1 MAEQPP
7 LVLVVDDALPIRVL
21 LRAGLAKAGYTIIE
35 AGDGK
40 SGLEQFTSRRPDL
53 VLMDVNMPEMDGF
66 DCCRAIRQLDF
77 GQSTPVIMLTG
88 SDDYESIN
96 QAFDAGASDFVAKP
110 INLPLLVQRIRYALR
125 DAERELTLRQVQQQH
140 DNARMLAGL
149 VYWVYTPATGQLSWA
164 DHSAQLLPWLSPLPQ
179 SAEAFA
185 RHLVPA
191 DRKRYL
197 DVISTAGQNS
207 TALDLEIR
215 CVDVSGSEHVLRLV
229 GQQDRDSS
237 HINGALQDLTNQ
249 RSLELQADYLN
260 YHDVVT
266 GLPNRK
272 LFLATLKKW
281 IDTPEAGGAQAIV
294 VVEIHRFQSIG
305 NAYGEGVSETL
316 LRLVGND
323 LRQLAGDGAFCAR
336 LDGAQFALLVPVD
349 AEIDASTLLATLEA
363 RLQTLERPWTV
374 DGREIFLRFTGGVV
388 RVTHQVG
395 LQPLTL
401 LRMAISA
408 QGDVVVGSAA
418 ITLGFYRD
426 ELENTVRK
434 RLLLENDLRRAIEQ
448 EEFQLFYQPQLDLS
462 SGLIVGVE
470 ALVRWSAPER
480 GFVSPA
486 EFVPVLEEMGLIN
499 LLGEWVLAEGC
510 RQQVE
515 WAGKGVNLRVGINL
529 SPAQFQ
535 QPNLSSRVE
544 AIARHAKADPDF
556 IELEITESMAMG
568 DPQATI
574 AQLNQL
580 RDAGFKIAIDDFGI
594 GFSSLEYL
602 LRFPLNTLKIDR
614 AFVMD
619 LPRGRRDRAIVRAL
633 TSLCLGLGLT
643 TIAEGVETER
653 QRDYLDALGVNE
665 IQGYFLG
672 RPVPARE
679 LFDFVQHY
687 NLNSHAAR
695 VET

>member
-1 MAEQPP
+1 MAEAQPV
-7 LVLVVDDALPIRVL
+7 VLVVDDALPIRVL
-21 LRAGLAKAGYTIIE
+21 LRAGLAKAGYTVIE
-35 AGDGK
+35 AGDGRQ
-40 SGLEQFTSRRPDL
+40 GLDAFLAQRPDL

-66 DCCRAIRQLDF
+66 ESCRAIRGLDA
-77 GQSTPVIMLTG
+77 GQATPVIMLTG
-88 SDDYESIN
+88 SDDYDSIS

-125 DAERELTLRQVQQQH
+125 DADREQTLRRVQQQH

-149 VYWVYTPATGQLSWA
+149 VYWVYTPETGELAWA
-164 DHSAQLLPWLSPLPQ
+164 DHTPQLLPWLVPLPE
-179 SAEAFA
+179 SAEAFS
-185 RHLVPA
+185 RRVVPA
-191 DRKRYL
+191 DRKRYI
-197 DVISTAGQNS
+197 DVISGAIFNAVS
-207 TALDLEIR
+207 LDLEIR
-215 CVDVSGSEHVLRLV
+215 CADASGNEHIVRLV
-229 GQQDRDSS
+229 GQKDSEGS
-237 HINGALQDLTNQ
+237 HINGALQDLTRQ

-272 LFLATLKKW
+272 LFLATLKQW
-281 IDTPEAGGAQAIV
+281 VEAPDARLMQAIV
-294 VVEIHRFQSIG
+294 VLEIQRFQTIG
-305 NAYGEGVSETL
+305 NAYGEAVSETL
-316 LRLVGND
+316 LRLVGTE
-323 LRQLAGDGAFCAR
+323 LRQLSGEGAFCAR
-336 LDGAQFALLVPVD
+336 LEGAQFAVVLPLD
-349 AEIDASTLLATLEA
+349 AELLPEAALAALEA
-363 RLQTLERPWTV
+363 RFQGLDRPWSLE
-374 DGREIFLRFTGGVV
+374 GRDVFLRFTGGVGLV
-388 RVTHQVG
+388 PHQVG
-395 LQPLTL
+395 LQPLTI

-408 QGDVVVGSAA
+408 LGNAQVGTAPL
-418 ITLGFYRD
+418 TLSVYRD
-426 ELENTVRK
+426 ELDNTVRK
-434 RLLLENDLRRAIEQ
+434 RLLLESDLRRAIEN
-448 EEFQLFYQPQLDLS
+448 EEFHLAYQPQLDLET
-462 SGLIVGVE
+462 GQVVGVE
-470 ALVRWSAPER
+470 ALVRWSTPDR

-499 LLGEWVLAEGC
+499 QLGEWVLNEGC
-510 RQQVE
+510 RQQVA
-515 WAGKGVNLRVGINL
+515 WSRLGVNLRVGINL

-535 QPNLSSRVE
+535 QSNLPLLVE
-544 AIARHAKADPDF
+544 TIARKTQADPEF

-614 AFVMD
+614 AFVTD
-619 LPRGRRDRAIVRAL
+619 LARGRRDRAIVRAL

-672 RPVPARE
+672 RPMPANDLFTFVQTYNAQSQGLVPA
-679 LFDFVQHY
+679 
-687 NLNSHAAR
+687 S
-695 VET
+695 

>member
-1 MAEQPP
+1 MAELQP

-21 LRAGLAKAGYTIIE
+21 LRAGLAKAGYRVVE
-35 AGDGK
+35 AADGRQ
-40 SGLEQFTSRRPDL
+40 GLDQFTVQRPDL

-66 DCCRAIRQLDF
+66 DSCRAIRSLET
-77 GQSTPVIMLTG
+77 GQATPVIMLTG

-125 DAERELTLRQVQQQH
+125 DAEREQTLRQVQQQH
-140 DNARMLAGL
+140 DNARILAGL
-149 VYWVYTPATGQLSWA
+149 VYWVYTPATGELVWA
-164 DHSAQLLPWLSPLPQ
+164 DHTPQLLPWLSPLPDR
-179 SAEAFA
+179 ADTFA
-185 RHLVPA
+185 RQLVPA
-191 DRKRYL
+191 DRKRFL
-197 DVISTAGQNS
+197 DVIASAIHNDV
-207 TALDLEIR
+207 ALDLEVR
-215 CVDVSGSEHVLRLV
+215 CADAAGTEHVIRLV
-229 GQQDRDSS
+229 GQKDNEGSR
-237 HINGALQDLTNQ
+237 INGALQDLTRQ

-272 LFLATLKKW
+272 LFLATIKQWVESSDAHLM
-281 IDTPEAGGAQAIV
+281 QAIV
-294 VVEIHRFQSIG
+294 VLEIQRFQAIG
-305 NAYGEGVSETL
+305 NAYGEAVSETL
-316 LRLVGND
+316 LRLVGNE

-336 LDGAQFALLVPVD
+336 LEGAQFAVLMPVD
-349 AEIDASTLLATLEA
+349 AELSAVSSLAALETRFQGLDRA
-363 RLQTLERPWTV
+363 WAVE
-374 DGREIFLRFTGGVV
+374 GREIFLRLTGGVGLV
-388 RVTHQVG
+388 PHQVG

-408 QGDVVVGSAA
+408 LGNAQTGTAPL
-418 ITLGFYRD
+418 TLSLYRD
-426 ELENTVRK
+426 ELDNTVRK

-448 EEFQLFYQPQLDLS
+448 SEFHLAYQPQLDLA
-462 SGLIVGVE
+462 SGLVVGVE
-470 ALVRWSAPER
+470 ALVRWSTPER

-499 LLGEWVLAEGC
+499 VLGEWVLGEGC
-510 RQQVE
+510 RQQVA
-515 WAGKGVNLRVGINL
+515 WARLGMPLRVGINL

-535 QPNLSSRVE
+535 QSNLPLLVE
-544 AIARHAKADPDF
+544 TLARKTQADPAF

-614 AFVMD
+614 AFVTD
-619 LPRGRRDRAIVRAL
+619 LARGRRDRAIVRAL

-665 IQGYFLG
+665 IQGYFLA
-672 RPVPARE
+672 RPMPAAD
-679 LFDFVQHY
+679 LLAFVQNH
-687 NLNSHAAR
+687 NAQSLALAPAP
-695 VET
+695 